1 MFLNKIFEIV
11 LKKYY
16 LPLRRILLVLANDGV
31 IVYSLN
37 KDKIKNSRGRKA
49 RFKKRGVLAS
59 PVANWSHV
67 DMHKT

>member
-37 KDKIKNSRGRKA
+37 KDKIKTVGGREA
-49 RFKKRGVLAS
+49 RFKNEAF
-59 PVANWSHV
+59 
-67 DMHKT
+67 